1 MSTEQA
7 AADKPRVLVVDDSRV
22 IRVAARK
29 ILKDEFEP
37 VEAGDGEEAWELLNK
52 DTEIALVLSDLSM
65 PYLDGMG
72 LLQRLRTAEDPRLR
86 DLPMI
91 IVTGAED
98 DDEAKTRAFAAGATD
113 FISKPFDSV
122 QLLAHTRSHIRL
134 QKTAEE
140 LKQTTTVLQESP
152 ATDPFT
158 GLGNQRA
165 FLERGQQGLA
175 YSIRHRTELAMV
187 LFQVDGFDQIFVRH
201 GKALGGAIL
210 KTVTAALQAEIRRE
224 DTAARISMARF
235 GLILPSANPI
245 GVKRLAA
252 RVCERIAR
260 TPVKD
265 KDGVPLSFTLSA
277 GVIAPDVN
285 QTTRFEQLLGVL
297 VKRLEQAM
305 AQGNCVV
312 FDETSGAA
320 APCTAVEAE
329 TTPVESAAAAVATPE
344 PVAAE
349 ATKPMPTTE
358 PPPSVETPAVAAES
372 EPAPPPQPAP
382 ELVAALALLEAWN
395 HDGQRGLDTALA
407 QIRAALAGH

>member
-1 MSTEQA
+1 VSTEQA

-72 LLQRLRTAEDPRLR
+72 LLQRLRTAENQRLR

-175 YSIRHRTELAMV
+175 YAIRHRTELAMV

-201 GKALGGAIL
+201 GKAIGGAIL

-265 KDGVPLSFTLSA
+265 KDGAPLSFTLSA

-285 QTTRFEQLLGVL
+285 QMSRFEQLLGVL

-312 FDETSGAA
+312 FDEASGAV
-320 APCTAVEAE
+320 APCTAVEAG
-329 TTPVESAAAAVATPE
+329 TRPAESTATAVATPV
-344 PVAAE
+344 PAAAE
-349 ATKPMPTTE
+349 ATEPMP
-358 PPPSVETPAVAAES
+358 VVAPAVAVES
-372 EPAPPPQPAP
+372 EPAPRPQPAP
-382 ELVAALALLEAWN
+382 ELAAALALLEAWN
-395 HDGQRGLDTALA
+395 HEGQHGLDTALA
-407 QIRAALAGH
+407 QLRAALTGH

>member
-7 AADKPRVLVVDDSRV
+7 AAAKPRVLVVDDSRV

-37 VEAGDGEEAWELLNK
+37 VEAGDGEEAWELLTK
-52 DTEIALVLSDLSM
+52 EADIALVLSDLSM

-72 LLQRLRTAEDPRLR
+72 LLQRLRGAEEQRLR
-86 DLPMI
+86 EMPMI

-134 QKTAEE
+134 QKTTEE
-140 LKQTTTVLQESP
+140 LKQTTTVLQENP

-175 YSIRHRTELAMV
+175 YAIRHRTELAMV

-201 GKALGGAIL
+201 GKAVGGAIL

-235 GLILPSANPI
+235 GLILPESNPI

-252 RVCERIAR
+252 RVCARIAA

-265 KDGVPLSFTLSA
+265 KDGTPLAYTLSA
-277 GVIAPDVN
+277 GVIAPAVN
-285 QTTRFEQLLGVL
+285 QSTRFEQLLGVL
-297 VKRLEQAM
+297 VKRLETAM

-312 FDETSGAA
+312 FDEDAPAEAPCARAGTAEATAAEA
-320 APCTAVEAE
+320 APAPAGAE
-329 TTPVESAAAAVATPE
+329 TAAETAAAVAAP
-344 PVAAE
+344 A
-349 ATKPMPTTE
+349 TTE
-358 PPPSVETPAVAAES
+358 A
-372 EPAPPPQPAP
+372 PAPPAEPPRTAP
-382 ELVAALALLEAWN
+382 EVEAALAVLEDWN
-395 HDGQRGLDTALA
+395 RSGQRGLDALLAQLRTALA
-407 QIRAALAGH
+407 GG

>member
-7 AADKPRVLVVDDSRV
+7 AAAKPRVLVVDDSRV

-37 VEAGDGEEAWELLNK
+37 LEAGDGEEAWELLGK

-72 LLQRLRTAEDPRLR
+72 LLQRLRTAEDQRLR
-86 DLPMI
+86 DMPMI

-140 LKQTTTVLQESP
+140 LKQTTTVLNENP

-175 YSIRHRTELAMV
+175 YAIRHRTELAMV
-187 LFQVDGFDQIFVRH
+187 LFQVDGFDQIFVRQ
-201 GKALGGAIL
+201 GKAIGGAIL

-252 RVCERIAR
+252 RVCARIAE

-265 KDGVPLSFTLSA
+265 KDGAPLSFTLSA
-277 GVIAPDVN
+277 GVIAPDLN
-285 QTTRFEQLLGVL
+285 QGTRFEQLLAVL

-312 FDETSGAA
+312 FDEASEAVAPCAEAGAMEPEA
-320 APCTAVEAE
+320 APAAPVPAAEA
-329 TTPVESAAAAVATPE
+329 PAAVA
-344 PVAAE
+344 AAIAE
-349 ATKPMPTTE
+349 A
-358 PPPSVETPAVAAES
+358 
-372 EPAPPPQPAP
+372 PAPAEAPRPAAP
-382 ELVAALALLEAWN
+382 EVEAALAVLEEWN
-395 HDGQRGLDTALA
+395 RSGHRGLDTVLA